1 MSKTTT
7 KKTDA
12 LLSDLFSPK
21 EETVL
26 KALQKVPEDGNSKFI
41 IPLLKTF
48 KEWEGNHQ
56 IRSKV
61 ESILKQLKSESAI
74 PELITALDD
83 PEFDD
88 QRALIISAFWNSGI
102 FPENDVD
109 VLVRQAI
116 RGDYMVALEAI
127 TVIENIEAEMD
138 HDMIQDA
145 IFDLDE
151 ALERE
156 EEEHTPL
163 LVELKK
169 LLTQLYNI

>member
-1 MSKTTT
+1 MSKAKT
-7 KKTDA
+7 KKIDA
-12 LLSDLFSPK
+12 LLSDLFSAK

-26 KALQKVPEDGNSKFI
+26 KALEKVPEEGNSKLI
-41 IPLLKTF
+41 IPLLKAF
-48 KEWEGNHQ
+48 KEWEGSPQ
-56 IRSKV
+56 IQSKV
-61 ESILKQLKSESAI
+61 ESILKQLKSESAV
-74 PELITALDD
+74 PELITALED
-83 PEFDD
+83 PDFED

-138 HDMIQDA
+138 PDMLQDA

-151 ALERE
+151 ALDSE
-156 EEEHTPL
+156 EMEHTPL
-163 LVELKK
+163 LIELKK
-169 LLTQLYNI
+169 LHTQLYNI

>member
-1 MSKTTT
+1 MSKEKTS
-7 KKTDA
+7 KKDE
-12 LLSDLFSPK
+12 LISDLFSPK

-26 KALQKVPEDGNSKFI
+26 KALQKVPSEGNARFV

-48 KEWEGNHQ
+48 REWESSGE

-61 ESILKQLKSESAI
+61 ESILKQLKSESAV
-74 PELITALDD
+74 PELITALED
-83 PEFDD
+83 PEFED

-116 RGDYMVALEAI
+116 RGDYMVALEAL

-138 HDMIQDA
+138 HDMLQGA

-151 ALERE
+151 ALETE
-156 EEEHTPL
+156 ETEHTPL

-169 LLTQLYNI
+169 LLTQLYNL